1 MPVLA
6 YRPPVIYALAP
17 VRPTDPPRAAMPNE
31 PIAIF
36 SARDDAHGV
45 LAHLRNLFPDAE
57 VQSAGA
63 TWRAITVRLG
73 EGKEAKALTF
83 LHDPD
88 SYAGPDW
95 PRRKAGLSGS
105 FPLLP
110 AGERKTQLRSTIE
123 SLRFTLGTVFEPD
136 YDPEGDDRLGV
147 VFEVAQYLNG
157 VLVSPSAL
165 RDANGRVLVGANGG
179 ADADCAW
186 PADESVILTPTASTP
201 TPRPGAA
208 RPPGAK
214 RVARRAAVL
223 MAVVG
228 RGVVER
234 ELRLKRITDEHAAGM
249 HDRLLEWLSSL
260 RVETEFE
267 PTEDALLQAA
277 TGRLSEPHFVGALWR
292 VEGLAVLGWAMGRL
306 DLPRYDE
313 LVSIDAVWEGLG
325 FLETDQVKEW
335 LTRPPLR
342 PRDQL
347 EPIRQQMALYGRRL
361 DEFRQSPHATDFRS
375 AAADGPF
382 DGAPLELIDGDLAL
396 HGRRIDQA
404 PPNVVEACRHIAAER
419 GRAINW
425 LCGGSDRYSEADVG
439 A

>member
-1 MPVLA
+1 
-6 YRPPVIYALAP
+6 
-17 VRPTDPPRAAMPNE
+17 MPNE
-31 PIAIF
+31 PISIF

-45 LAHLRNLFPDAE
+45 LTYLLNLFPDAE
-57 VQSAGA
+57 VEMVGN
-63 TWRAITVRLG
+63 TWRSVTVRLG
-73 EGKEAKALTF
+73 EDRDTKAVTF

-110 AGERKTQLRSTIE
+110 AGERKAQLRSTIN
-123 SLRFTLGTVFEPD
+123 SLRFTLSTVFEPD
-136 YDPEGDDRLGV
+136 FDPEGDDRLGV
-147 VFEVAQYLNG
+147 VFEVAHYLNG

-186 PADESVILTPTASTP
+186 PVDESVILTPTPP
-201 TPRPGAA
+201 TPRPGGTA

-234 ELRLKRITDEHAAGM
+234 ELRSKRITDEHAARM
-249 HDRLLEWLSSL
+249 HDRLLDWLSGL

-313 LVSIDAVWEGLG
+313 LVSIDAVWDGLG

-335 LTRPPLR
+335 LTKPPLR

-347 EPIRQQMALYGRRL
+347 EPVRRQMHLYSRRL
-361 DEFRQSPHATDFRS
+361 DEFQQHPQAVDFQS
-375 AAADGPF
+375 AAADGPA
-382 DGAPLELIDGDLAL
+382 DVAPFELIDGDLAL
-396 HGRRIDQA
+396 NGRRIDQA
-404 PPNVVEACRHIAAER
+404 PPGVVEACRNIAVER
-419 GRAINW
+419 SRAINW

>member
-1 MPVLA
+1 
-6 YRPPVIYALAP
+6 
-17 VRPTDPPRAAMPNE
+17 MPNE
-31 PIAIF
+31 PITIF
-36 SARDDAHGV
+36 SARDDAAGV
-45 LAHLRNLFPDAE
+45 LAHLRNLFPDIE
-57 VQSAGA
+57 VDAVGD
-63 TWRAITVRLG
+63 TWRAVTVRIG
-73 EGKEAKALTF
+73 EDGDTRAVTF

-105 FPLLP
+105 FPHLP
-110 AGERKTQLRSTIE
+110 AGERKGQFRSTIE
-123 SLRFTLGTVFEPD
+123 GLRFALATVFEPE

-147 VFEVAQYLNG
+147 VFEVAHYLNG
-157 VLVSPSAL
+157 VLASPSAL

-179 ADADCAW
+179 ADFDAAW
-186 PADESVILTPTASTP
+186 PADESVILTPTPPTP
-201 TPRPGAA
+201 TPRPAGA

-214 RVARRAAVL
+214 RVARRTAVL

-249 HDRLLEWLSSL
+249 HDRLLGWLSSL

-277 TGRLSEPHFVGALWR
+277 TGRLSEQHFVSALWR

-313 LVSIDAVWEGLG
+313 LTSIDAVWDGLG

-335 LTRPPLR
+335 LTKPPLR

-347 EPIRQQMALYGRRL
+347 EPVRRQMYLLSRRL
-361 DEFRQSPHATDFRS
+361 DEFHQSPQAVDFRP
-375 AAADGPF
+375 ATADEPF
-382 DGAPLELIDGDLAL
+382 DVAPFELIDGDLAL
-396 HGRRIDQA
+396 QRRRIDQA
-404 PPNVVEACRHIAAER
+404 PPGVVEACRHIAAER
-419 GRAINW
+419 SRAINW
-425 LCGGSDRYSEADVG
+425 LCGGSDRYSDADVG